1 MATSDTM
8 RHFSLRTRILI
19 AVLAAVVA
27 TDALA
32 TWAVNSRLLA
42 GARQEADSQAQAQTA
57 QTRALLAER
66 AATLAAEGEAVSL
79 YPAVITALIDKNP
92 KPLLVWSGQ
101 VSALQSIRVTVVDA
115 SGRVIAR
122 GHAPDQAGDDLAA
135 QLAGLRLAL
144 DGQRVSGT
152 EEGDEIGLAV
162 RGYAP
167 VRRNGREG
175 DVVGAVMIADPVAEP
190 LLRRVSAAGIGS
202 YPGASVR
209 LEGVAPPGS
218 RDATV
223 CDAPSAS
230 AAATCRFPLLTPDG
244 QPIAA
249 MSVTVPLTDIVR
261 ALDEAQRSLWLV
273 GVLVLIL
280 GAIAAWLLSRSL
292 TGPLAQLTA
301 AAGRIAGGAYDRPV
315 GVHSSD
321 EIGVLAGAFE
331 TMRQQVGSATGRL
344 RDERDVLDAVL
355 ESTDD
360 GILMADIGGRPV
372 VANRRWTLLL
382 GGAGLE
388 AAATLR
394 RLGGDYQQTF
404 GEVVPGWLAD
414 QDRVMAAEFDRAAPV
429 YQRMRCYT
437 APVRHRDGTAIGR
450 IFVLRD
456 VTRESEAERMRSA
469 LVATVS
475 HELRS
480 PLTAITGYTETLLHA
495 GPWDAD
501 TEREFLGIV
510 ATSAAKLAGLID
522 NLLDAAKVEAG
533 VLHLEREPV
542 KVERI
547 AEQVVAQR
555 QPLAVDHS
563 LRVEASAQVPLA
575 DADPMRVEQVLSN
588 LVDNALKY
596 SPNGG
601 PIIVRVSGDAEEL
614 TVGVSDRGVGITPD
628 QADHLFERFYRVDS
642 TLTRTTKGVGLGLFI
657 CRSLVEAQGGHIW
670 VESQAGQG
678 STFWFT
684 LPVFVEVPEVAAS
697 SRTVVAGAGS
707 GTRRRVLA

>member
-1 MATSDTM
+1 M
-8 RHFSLRTRILI
+8 RRLSLRTKILM
-19 AVLAAVVA
+19 AVLAAVLA
-27 TDALA
+27 TDGLA
-32 TWAVNSRLLA
+32 TWAVNDRLLA
-42 GARQEADSQAQAQTA
+42 GARQEADSQAQAQMA

-66 AATLAAEGEAVSL
+66 AATLAFEGEAVAL
-79 YPAVITALIDKNP
+79 YPAVITALVDGNP

-101 VSALQSIRVTVVDA
+101 VSASQSIRVTVVDA
-115 SGRVIAR
+115 DGRVVAR
-122 GHAPDQAGDDLAA
+122 GHAPDQAGDNLAS

-144 DGQRVSGT
+144 GGQTARGT
-152 EEGDEIGLAV
+152 EQGDEIGLAV

-190 LLRRVSAAGIGS
+190 LLRRISAAGVGS
-202 YPGASVR
+202 YPGSSLQ
-209 LEGVAPPGS
+209 LEGAAPT
-218 RDATV
+218 RATDAAV
-223 CDAPSAS
+223 CSAPAGS
-230 AAATCRFPLLTPDG
+230 AAATCQFPMLSPDG
-244 QPIAA
+244 QPSAT
-249 MSVTVPLTDIVR
+249 MSVTVPLTDIAR

-273 GVLVLIL
+273 GALVFVL
-280 GAIAAWLLSRSL
+280 GAAAAWWLARSL
-292 TGPLAQLTA
+292 TGPLAQLTT

-315 GVHSSD
+315 AARGSD

-331 TMRQQVGSATGRL
+331 TMRQQVAAATTHL

-360 GILMADIGGRPV
+360 AILMADPAGQPV
-372 VANRRWTLLL
+372 VANRRWTALL
-382 GGAGLE
+382 GSPDLN
-388 AAATLR
+388 AAADLR
-394 RLGGDYQQTF
+394 RLEGDYQQTF
-404 GEVVPGWLAD
+404 AEAAATWLAD
-414 QDRVMAAEFDRAAPV
+414 PERMAAAEFERTTPT

-437 APVRHRDGTAIGR
+437 APVRHRNGIPIGR

-480 PLTAITGYTETLLHA
+480 PLTAIAGYTQTLLHS
-495 GPWDAD
+495 GPWDAN
-501 TEREFLGIV
+501 TEREFLEII
-510 ATSAAKLAGLID
+510 ASSAAKLAGLID

-555 QPLAVDHS
+555 RPLAANHS
-563 LRVEASAQVPLA
+563 LQIQAAPEVPLA
-575 DADPMRVEQVLSN
+575 HADPVRVEQVLAN

-601 PIIVRVSGDAEEL
+601 PITVRINGGAEEL
-614 TVGVSDRGVGITPD
+614 TIGVSDHGVGITPD
-628 QADHLFERFYRVDS
+628 QSERLFERFYRVDS
-642 TLTRTTKGVGLGLFI
+642 TLTRSTRGVGLGLFI
-657 CRSLVEAQGGHIW
+657 CRSLVEAQGGRIW
-670 VESQAGQG
+670 VESEPGQG

-684 LPVFVEVPEVAAS
+684 LPVFAEVAEVAS
-697 SRTVVAGAGS
+697 PPRARALREVIA
-707 GTRRRVLA
+707 